1 MLLFVLPAGA
11 MAQRI
16 TVRIDAG
23 TLDKAFQQIIKQ
35 SDVQLV
41 YNTDVA
47 SQIPCGEAVYEN
59 LDVAEILRGLL
70 SDTPLVFKEENGIF
84 IISNKPAEAVPQE
97 QVEELRI
104 TGMVKDEVGHVLPG
118 VTVLVKGTTIGVAT
132 DVDGKYDLTVPA
144 GDHTLLF
151 SMVGMK
157 TQEVKV
163 GKRTEINVVLEE
175 DVSELEDV
183 VVTGYFNKAKESFT
197 GAARTITA
205 EELQTGGNQNILTA
219 LQNIDPSFM
228 KIENNL
234 AGSNPNV
241 VPEFQ
246 IRGAGSISGIESEYE
261 GNPNS
266 PVFIVDGFEMSA
278 EKVYDMDPYR
288 VASITLLKD
297 AAATAIYGSRASN
310 GVVVITTNAP
320 ANGKMQ
326 VSYNVDAT
334 FYIADL
340 SDYNL
345 CNAEEK
351 LAIEKAAGMY
361 DGYSVGSQL
370 TLDEW

>member
-1 MLLFVLPAGA
+1 MRFSLLGTLLLLFVLPAGA

-104 TGMVKDEVGHVLPG
+104 TGTVKDEVGHVLPG

-151 SMVGMK
+151 SMIGMK

-163 GKRTEINVVLEE
+163 NNRT
-175 DVSELEDV
+175 
-183 VVTGYFNKAKESFT
+183 
-197 GAARTITA
+197 
-205 EELQTGGNQNILTA
+205 
-219 LQNIDPSFM
+219 
-228 KIENNL
+228 
-234 AGSNPNV
+234 
-241 VPEFQ
+241 
-246 IRGAGSISGIESEYE
+246 
-261 GNPNS
+261 
-266 PVFIVDGFEMSA
+266 
-278 EKVYDMDPYR
+278 
-288 VASITLLKD
+288 
-297 AAATAIYGSRASN
+297 
-310 GVVVITTNAP
+310 
-320 ANGKMQ
+320 
-326 VSYNVDAT
+326 
-334 FYIADL
+334 
-340 SDYNL
+340 
-345 CNAEEK
+345 
-351 LAIEKAAGMY
+351 
-361 DGYSVGSQL
+361 
-370 TLDEW
+370 